1 MRVDS
6 QCVEQTQLVAVCE
19 VVHEDATSVGHL
31 SVAPDYAVQESLRGT
46 AQEGARQALRGA
58 VRETPKGA
66 ERLRGACSTGRWKA
80 LLMGSSWGW
89 RAKWVL
95 GVQEAD

>member
-1 MRVDS
+1 MCVDS

-58 VRETPKGA
+58 VRERPRRVLNACGA
-66 ERLRGACSTGRWKA
+66 PAVQGAGRPC
-80 LLMGSSWGW
+80 
-89 RAKWVL
+89 
-95 GVQEAD
+95 